1 MEQMEVIRDQQES
14 LAKLHFELG
23 ARQEIFTPLSED
35 GLRASNENM
44 DLIMSRLEKLSIA
57 IGRLNPAAAGTAE
70 EEANSKTAG
79 SEGIEPQQQQQQ
91 DHPIAAAAKVNGHLP
106 DDSLGLDR

>member
-70 EEANSKTAG
+70 EEASPKTAG
-79 SEGIEPQQQQQQ
+79 SEGIEQQQQQ
-91 DHPIAAAAKVNGHLP
+91 DRPPAAAAKVNGHLP
-106 DDSLGLDR
+106 DDNLGLDR

>member
-1 MEQMEVIRDQQES
+1 MIRDQQES

-70 EEANSKTAG
+70 EEEASSKSAG
-79 SEGIEPQQQQQQ
+79 SEGIEQQQQQ
-91 DHPIAAAAKVNGHLP
+91 DRPPAAAAKVNGHLP
-106 DDSLGLDR
+106 DNNLGLDR

>member
-1 MEQMEVIRDQQES
+1 MIRDQQES

-57 IGRLNPAAAGTAE
+57 IGRLNPAAAGTADE
-70 EEANSKTAG
+70 EEASSKTAG
-79 SEGIEPQQQQQQ
+79 SEGIEPQQQLQQ
-91 DHPIAAAAKVNGHLP
+91 DRPPAAAAKVNGHLP